1 MKIKPAVSLNPGD
14 IITLADV
21 KFAVLDIIDGNPFV
35 VALTNQGNSRF
46 GDSNNYANSTL
57 RNVVENWLEDLDLD
71 TDLVMEREIDL
82 TTLDGYKGYGKLK
95 VKAAPLTMDEA
106 RKYAELI
113 PDPDD
118 WSWLA
123 TGWGAPEHFGSTVAL
138 YVYSNGGWNS
148 GDCSNSYGIRP
159 ALVLPSTL
167 LVSDDGTIFT
177 NTPPTITSASGASG
191 VNLGSKTAAFSFTY
205 KVADADG
212 DKLTVTEKLDGT
224 TMKTR
229 TNISSGTTLTFEYPS
244 TAANFQK
251 ILNGSHVLT
260 VEVSDG
266 KKTATFKA
274 NFTKAVYEATI
285 TLKTPLAVAGD
296 ITAAVLSVVGDI
308 PAGAIYK
315 VEVTNNAKDTS
326 PAWQDVTSE
335 VKSGV
340 NIVFTNKTA
349 ANGAAFNFRITVK
362 RGTSTGGYISG
373 VGGAFQ

>member
-123 TGWGAPEHFGSTVAL
+123 TGWGAPEHFGSRYAL
-138 YVYSNGGWNS
+138 RVISRGGWS
-148 GDCSNSYGIRP
+148 RGRCSNSFGVRP
-159 ALVLPSTL
+159 ALMLSSALLTSVEIKTDLSDVST
-167 LVSDDGTIFT
+167 DDLM
-177 NTPPTITSASGASG
+177 A
-191 VNLGSKTAAFSFTY
+191 
-205 KVADADG
+205 
-212 DKLTVTEKLDGT
+212 E
-224 TMKTR
+224 
-229 TNISSGTTLTFEYPS
+229 
-244 TAANFQK
+244 
-251 ILNGSHVLT
+251 
-260 VEVSDG
+260 
-266 KKTATFKA
+266 
-274 NFTKAVYEATI
+274 
-285 TLKTPLAVAGD
+285 LKR
-296 ITAAVLSVVGDI
+296 
-308 PAGAIYK
+308 
-315 VEVTNNAKDTS
+315 
-326 PAWQDVTSE
+326 
-335 VKSGV
+335 
-340 NIVFTNKTA
+340 
-349 ANGAAFNFRITVK
+349 RIEE
-362 RGTSTGGYISG
+362 
-373 VGGAFQ
+373 

>member
-123 TGWGAPEHFGSTVAL
+123 TGWGAPEHFGSACAL
-138 YVYSNGGWNS
+138 DVNSNGHWYGS
-148 GDCSNSYGIRP
+148 YCSNSNGIRP
-159 ALVLPSTL
+159 ALMLSSALLTSVEIKTDLSDVST
-167 LVSDDGTIFT
+167 DDLM
-177 NTPPTITSASGASG
+177 A
-191 VNLGSKTAAFSFTY
+191 
-205 KVADADG
+205 
-212 DKLTVTEKLDGT
+212 E
-224 TMKTR
+224 
-229 TNISSGTTLTFEYPS
+229 
-244 TAANFQK
+244 
-251 ILNGSHVLT
+251 
-260 VEVSDG
+260 
-266 KKTATFKA
+266 
-274 NFTKAVYEATI
+274 
-285 TLKTPLAVAGD
+285 LKR
-296 ITAAVLSVVGDI
+296 
-308 PAGAIYK
+308 
-315 VEVTNNAKDTS
+315 
-326 PAWQDVTSE
+326 
-335 VKSGV
+335 
-340 NIVFTNKTA
+340 
-349 ANGAAFNFRITVK
+349 RIEE
-362 RGTSTGGYISG
+362 
-373 VGGAFQ
+373 